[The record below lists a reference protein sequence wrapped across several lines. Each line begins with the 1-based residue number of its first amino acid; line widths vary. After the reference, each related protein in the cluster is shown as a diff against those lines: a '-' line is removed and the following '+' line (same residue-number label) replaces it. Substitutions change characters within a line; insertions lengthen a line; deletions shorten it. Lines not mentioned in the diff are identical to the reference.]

1 MDDHELKKL
10 KRSELLEMLLDRSK
24 EVEHLRNYLED
35 ANRRISEFESQIEQ
49 VGSVD
54 EAIRRMSVVID
65 MANGVVEQARRAETN
80 AQAVVERT
88 NLIAEDAHLAVNRA
102 NEAAEEAHIAV
113 EEANNAVEHANKA
126 AEQAYTAVTQA
137 NTTLLQAS
145 TATEQVKEIAK
156 QANTVVDQ
164 ADGIV
169 KQVQE
174 SVARQQQAGEEREC
188 LRNEMQSRYRPM
200 GRGRNPLKWLRRQ

>member
-35 ANRRISEFESQIEQ
+35 ANRRISEFELQIEQ

-65 MANGVVEQARRAETN
+65 MANNVAEQARRAESN

-88 NLIAEDAHLAVNRA
+88 NHIAEDAQLAVTRA

-113 EEANNAVEHANKA
+113 EEANEAVMHASTA
-126 AEQAYTAVTQA
+126 AEQAYTAVANA
-137 NTTLLQAS
+137 NTTLLEAN
-145 TATEQVKEIAK
+145 TATEQVKEIAR
-156 QANTVVDQ
+156 QANTVVD
-164 ADGIV
+164 
-169 KQVQE
+169 E
-174 SVARQQQAGEEREC
+174 AGEIVRQVKTVTEQAEETQEC
-188 LRNEMQSRYRPM
+188 LRNEMQQNPYRPV
-200 GRGRNPLKWLRRQ
+200 GRQWNPLKWIRR